1 MKRFAKTALSATR
14 SFSSQSSIN
23 FQAIKTKET
32 AKNRTNPSHLQ
43 RATRKKSART
53 LSQDLRYGI
62 SPKAV
67 ELIEKVIK
75 LPDAEAVCKELDN
88 WTLEGKF
95 PIAFVK
101 QAMQVFERE
110 KQWNRLIQ
118 ISDWMLKKGE
128 GKTLRTYEA
137 FLKAL
142 DMNQRVDQ
150 AEAVWKNE
158 ILRSS
163 WSIPTRLVTYVLA
176 MFERHQKP
184 LEVIKGKPM
193 TRCEPW

>member
-1 MKRFAKTALSATR
+1 MASFMVSTKRFSNVEKEMKEWKKEMEEWRKEKTAFLQT
-14 SFSSQSSIN
+14 QEKEDGQQ
-23 FQAIKTKET
+23 QAEKENL
-32 AKNRTNPSHLQ
+32 NRRNV
-43 RATRKKSART
+43 
-53 LSQDLRYGI
+53 YG
-62 SPKAV
+62 
-67 ELIEKVIK
+67 K
-75 LPDAEAVCKELDN
+75 LNDN
-88 WTLEGKF
+88 GNSKIFHCLKF
-95 PIAFVK
+95 
-101 QAMQVFERE
+101 
-110 KQWNRLIQ
+110 LQ
-118 ISDWMLKKGE
+118 ISDWMLRKGE

-158 ILRSS
+158 ILKSS